1 MLHFSTAPSLTPARQ
16 DMTAEDVACEVT
28 AGLTAAPDGPRA
40 FPPCAHPP
48 LLLYT
53 DLWMWNGKLSK
64 SRITGDLLHRTPPAQ
79 IGSLLDEVEG
89 IAGAR
94 DTRSSILRRL
104 SALKE

>member
-1 MLHFSTAPSLTPARQ
+1 
-16 DMTAEDVACEVT
+16 
-28 AGLTAAPDGPRA
+28 
-40 FPPCAHPP
+40 
-48 LLLYT
+48 
-53 DLWMWNGKLSK
+53 MWNGKLSK